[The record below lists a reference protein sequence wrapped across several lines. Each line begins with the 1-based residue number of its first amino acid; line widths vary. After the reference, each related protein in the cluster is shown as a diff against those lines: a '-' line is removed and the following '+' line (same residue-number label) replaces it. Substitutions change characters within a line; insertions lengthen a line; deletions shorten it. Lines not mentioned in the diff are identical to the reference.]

1 MKYYLAKVNNSKAIC
16 SFYEPFIIKK
26 EVLQCLYMQNEDQIT
41 SVLLAGTYAETEL
54 TILFANQY

>member
-1 MKYYLAKVNNSKAIC
+1 
-16 SFYEPFIIKK
+16 
-26 EVLQCLYMQNEDQIT
+26 MQNEDQIT